1 MGNGCFRT
9 TGLSS
14 LLLAWHGWK
23 GISRL
28 SSSVSSLNKSISYGE
43 FVEISQ
49 TKTGPCDQ
57 GNGWIYRLTAGII
70 VVGIKLKSQ
79 EIDCIL
85 WARGEIVV
93 THTQA
98 VQPLTYRSKF
108 YSLEE

>member
-70 VVGIKLKSQ
+70 VVGIKQTKGSRLYSVGARR
-79 EIDCIL
+79 DCCD
-85 WARGEIVV
+85 
-93 THTQA
+93 THASRPTSY
-98 VQPLTYRSKF
+98 L
-108 YSLEE
+108 

>member
-9 TGLSS
+9 TDLSF
-14 LLLAWHGWK
+14 LLRAWHGWK

-28 SSSVSSLNKSISYGE
+28 SSSISSLNKSISYGE

-70 VVGIKLKSQ
+70 VVGIKQTKGSLRESIVFCGR
-79 EIDCIL
+79 E
-85 WARGEIVV
+85 AR
-93 THTQA
+93 
-98 VQPLTYRSKF
+98 L
-108 YSLEE
+108 L

>member
-9 TGLSS
+9 TDLSS
-14 LLLAWHGWK
+14 LLRAWHGWK

-28 SSSVSSLNKSISYGE
+28 SSSVSSLNKSSSYGE

-70 VVGIKLKSQ
+70 VVGIKQVSGNRLYSVRARR
-79 EIDCIL
+79 DCCD
-85 WARGEIVV
+85 
-93 THTQA
+93 THASRPTSY
-98 VQPLTYRSKF
+98 L
-108 YSLEE
+108 